1 MLITDNSTQ
10 EINID
15 INTDI
20 NNKDSFEKALNIFC
34 KFVQEGYVSEN
45 IDIETSEIIYDLG
58 VLLKNE
64 DFISQYKFI
73 ISSTIISESNIESFI
88 RYSLKTCDFDKTC
101 SFIASH
107 ISFLGPSKLCLLFES
122 VYHSIA
128 SSYFN
133 ENIDNIFVDFISSI
147 LSNRYVFVYNED
159 DICDFVISFIKT
171 FSPLLSFSSSFSETS
186 KFDKLIEFIRFEF
199 CTNET
204 ISRFIN
210 FYSSF
215 INSFDQE
222 MKTGNKSNDNIQN
235 ENEIFTHLF
244 ETLMLS
250 SNNNN
255 NVKEINQFNKI
266 STTDE
271 NIKFI
276 ERYWIS
282 REFIS
287 LYETFVKCS
296 QERDLYSIKYAVNN
310 GYHKAPYFN
319 MTVVHYA
326 AQLNNLSLVQDL
338 ISCSVDPNMRDNNLR
353 TPLHCACYNNSIE
366 VVKFLLTLDEIDI
379 NAQDIYENTP
389 LHDACNKMREEIVKI
404 LIGFRGININIKN
417 RQGKIPIDMTH
428 NTKIH
433 LLLNQSLEACV
444 YKLVPI

>member
-1 MLITDNSTQ
+1 MNFFVLMVNFKKVIIFFMSDYKFVVNSQYCRNSSLVKYGSDFCFVINGHRFYTTQSHAVVVSETVRNMLITDNSTQ
-10 EINID
+10 EININID
-15 INTDI
+15 TDI
-20 NNKDSFEKALNIFC
+20 NNKETFNKALNIFC

-88 RYSLKTCDFDKTC
+88 RYSIKTCDFDKTC

-133 ENIDNIFVDFISSI
+133 ENIDNIFVDFISNI
-147 LSNRYVFVYNED
+147 LSNEHVFVYNED

-171 FSPLLSFSSSFSETS
+171 FSSLLSFSSSFSETSKTSKTPNTS

-204 ISRFIN
+204 ISRFIK

-215 INSFDQE
+215 INSFNQE
-222 MKTGNKSNDNIQN
+222 MKTGNKSYDNIQN

-250 SNNNN
+250 SNDNNN
-255 NVKEINQFNKI
+255 NNNHKKPNNL
-266 STTDE
+266 
-271 NIKFI
+271 IKF
-276 ERYWIS
+276 
-282 REFIS
+282 
-287 LYETFVKCS
+287 
-296 QERDLYSIKYAVNN
+296 QQQ
-310 GYHKAPYFN
+310 
-319 MTVVHYA
+319 M
-326 AQLNNLSLVQDL
+326 
-338 ISCSVDPNMRDNNLR
+338 
-353 TPLHCACYNNSIE
+353 
-366 VVKFLLTLDEIDI
+366 
-379 NAQDIYENTP
+379 
-389 LHDACNKMREEIVKI
+389 KI
-404 LIGFRGININIKN
+404 
-417 RQGKIPIDMTH
+417 
-428 NTKIH
+428 
-433 LLLNQSLEACV
+433 
-444 YKLVPI
+444 

>member
-1 MLITDNSTQ
+1 M
-10 EINID
+10 
-15 INTDI
+15 
-20 NNKDSFEKALNIFC
+20 
-34 KFVQEGYVSEN
+34 
-45 IDIETSEIIYDLG
+45 G

-88 RYSLKTCDFDKTC
+88 RYSLKTRDFDKTC

-147 LSNRYVFVYNED
+147 LSNRHVFVYNED

-171 FSPLLSFSSSFSETS
+171 FSPLLSFSETS

-204 ISRFIN
+204 IYRFIK

-215 INSFDQE
+215 INCFDQE
-222 MKTGNKSNDNIQN
+222 IKTGNKSYENIQN

-250 SNNNN
+250 SNNNYT
-255 NVKEINQFNKI
+255 FDKI

-271 NIKFI
+271 NINSLEK
-276 ERYWIS
+276 YWKSNDFQNLYLTFLKCS
-282 REFIS
+282 RE
-287 LYETFVKCS
+287 
-296 QERDLYSIKYAVNN
+296 
-310 GYHKAPYFN
+310 
-319 MTVVHYA
+319 
-326 AQLNNLSLVQDL
+326 
-338 ISCSVDPNMRDNNLR
+338 
-353 TPLHCACYNNSIE
+353 
-366 VVKFLLTLDEIDI
+366 
-379 NAQDIYENTP
+379 
-389 LHDACNKMREEIVKI
+389 
-404 LIGFRGININIKN
+404 
-417 RQGKIPIDMTH
+417 
-428 NTKIH
+428 
-433 LLLNQSLEACV
+433 
-444 YKLVPI
+444 